1 MLVSL
6 KQALSGAVRYGF
18 AVGSFNATG
27 LETLQAVVAAA
38 EQAKRPIILNYA
50 EVHSPYVAMEE
61 IAPIMLDY
69 ARRASVPVCVHL
81 DHGSSLEACVKAIRL
96 GFTSVMLDASAL
108 PYEQNLAET
117 ARVVRIAHAA
127 GVSVEAELGSIGPDS
142 DAYTDPDAAAAF
154 AAQTGVDALAIAFGT
169 SHGVYAVKPVLDL
182 DRVARI
188 REKVDLP
195 LVMHG
200 GSGLSKAEFQTAV
213 RNGIRKINYYTYMSL
228 AGGSAVRELI
238 KQSGERV
245 FFHDVA
251 VRAREAMRED
261 VYKAIRVFSL
271 ED

>member
-1 MLVSL
+1 MLVSM
-6 KQALSGAVRYGF
+6 KQALSGAVRDGY

-27 LETLQAVVAAA
+27 LETLQAVVLAA
-38 EQAKRPIILNYA
+38 EQAQKPVILNFA
-50 EVHSPYVAMEE
+50 EVHSPYVTMEE
-61 IAPIMLDY
+61 IAPVMLDY

-81 DHGSSLEACVKAIRL
+81 DHGSSLAVCARAIRL

-108 PYEQNLAET
+108 PYAQNLSET
-117 ARVVRIAHAA
+117 RQVVRFAHAA

-142 DAYTDPDAAAAF
+142 DAYTDPDAAAQFVAE
-154 AAQTGVDALAIAFGT
+154 TGVDALAIAFGT
-169 SHGVYAVKPVLDL
+169 SHGIYAVKPVLDL

-188 REKVDLP
+188 REKVSVP

-200 GSGLSKAEFQTAV
+200 GSGLSREEFQTAV

-228 AGGSAVRELI
+228 AGGSAVRALI
-238 KQSGERV
+238 EASGERV
-245 FFHDVA
+245 FFHDIA

-261 VYKAIRVFSL
+261 VCKAIRVFSL

>member
-6 KQALSGAVRYGF
+6 TQALSGAVRGGY

-27 LETLQAVVAAA
+27 LETLQAVAAAA
-38 EQAKRPIILNYA
+38 EQAQKPVILNFA
-50 EVHSPYVAMEE
+50 EVHSPYVTMEE

-69 ARRASVPVCVHL
+69 ARRAAVPVCVHL
-81 DHGSSLEACVKAIRL
+81 DHGSGLEACVRAIRL

-108 PYEQNLAET
+108 PYEQNRDATAE
-117 ARVVRIAHAA
+117 VVAIAHAA

-142 DAYTDPDAAAAF
+142 DAYTDPDAAAQFVAE
-154 AAQTGVDALAIAFGT
+154 TGVDALAVAFGT

-188 REKVDLP
+188 REKVDVP

-200 GSGLSKAEFQTAV
+200 GSGLSREEFRTAV

>member
-1 MLVSL
+1 MLVTM
-6 KQALSGAVRYGF
+6 KQALADAVRGGY

-27 LETLQAVVAAA
+27 LETLRAVVGAA
-38 EQAKRPIILNYA
+38 EQAQKSVILNFA

-81 DHGSSLEACVKAIRL
+81 DHGSGLEACVRAIRL

-108 PYEQNLAET
+108 PYAQNRDDTAE
-117 ARVVRIAHAA
+117 VVAIAHAA
-127 GVSVEAELGSIGPDS
+127 GASVEAELGSIGPDA
-142 DAYTDPDAAAAF
+142 DAYTDPDTAAAF
-154 AAQTGVDALAIAFGT
+154 VAETGVDALAIAFGT

-188 REKVDLP
+188 CERVDVP

-200 GSGLSKAEFQTAV
+200 GSGLRREEFQTAV

-238 KQSGERV
+238 AQSGERV

-251 VRAREAMRED
+251 VCAQAAMQRD
-261 VYKAIRVFSL
+261 VYHAIRVFSL